1 LVSNTLGCASTAL
14 GAPGAGIEPYVKM
27 RWPDSAQ
34 LAPDGTLY
42 FRYNPDG
49 IFQLY
54 KLSAGKTQKDAVK
67 LTTFADGMSG
77 YSLSEDGKHIAIT
90 AAIGGSEQFSL
101 YLFFIFIS

>member
-1 LVSNTLGCASTAL
+1 MHMQSWTRRMWLPCLLMTNALGCVSAAL

-42 FRYNPDG
+42 YRYNPDG

-54 KLSAGKTQKDAVK
+54 KLPAGKTQKDAVK
-67 LTTFADGMSG
+67 LTTFKDGMG
-77 YSLSEDGKHIAIT
+77 RYSLRARSVIT
-90 AAIGGSEQFSL
+90 
-101 YLFFIFIS
+101 